1 MIKKIKKLLKVSSID
16 LLVYSMKKSTKFNVD
31 VQNYSIQFQKIDENK
46 SRYFIR
52 IEDNVVHESFA
63 YRKLFIQKLIR
74 TKGPTIGDCKT
85 IDAFKGKSIY
95 PYVINYIANQE
106 LEKGAKE
113 VFINVSPSNIS
124 SIKGIEKA
132 GFKPFLHVKAKRF
145 LFFYFK
151 TEFTSF

>member
-1 MIKKIKKLLKVSSID
+1 MIKKVRKIFRVVPID
-16 LLVYSMKKSTKFNVD
+16 LLIYSMNENASFEMKSERYIIKNECVKRNKTR
-31 VQNYSIQFQKIDENK
+31 YYIEIENK
-46 SRYFIR
+46 
-52 IEDNVVHESFA
+52 VVHESFLFK
-63 YRKLFIQKLIR
+63 KLHIQKLIR
-74 TKGPTIGDCKT
+74 TSGPTIGDCKT
-85 IDAFKGKSIY
+85 IEEYKGKSIY